1 MPMFSRRTGRRV
13 GLALGGGAARGLAHL
28 GVLQVLEREKIP
40 IDLIAGTSMGG
51 LVGALYS
58 AQPWIDR
65 LVKQV
70 TAFYSSEDFR
80 QSRLHQLKRGEEE
93 ELGFLSTV
101 GQKIRQGRLLGSQ
114 VTRLSFLDKEDLY
127 NLLRPFVDDRD
138 IRSLQ
143 IPLSIVTCDLKSGRE
158 IILNKG
164 SVIDAV
170 AASSAVP
177 GAFPPIPLNGVECI
191 DGGTVNMVP
200 ISVVQEMGADLVI
213 AVNVSH
219 EMPKPAELRRA
230 LEVFFRT
237 HEITKR
243 TLIEMQLTRAD
254 VVITPEVGQYHW
266 ADFSQADQIIE
277 MGRRSAE
284 SALPEIR
291 RALRRLNSFFHRRRP
306 SHPGSEPPGKL

>member
-1 MPMFSRRTGRRV
+1 MPMFNRRAGQRG

-51 LVGALYS
+51 LVGALYC

-65 LVKQV
+65 LIKKA
-70 TAFYSSEDFR
+70 TAFYSGEDFK
-80 QSRLHQLKRGEEE
+80 QSRLHRLKRGEEE
-93 ELGFLSTV
+93 ELGFFGAV
-101 GQKIRQGRLLGSQ
+101 GQKLRQGRLLSSQ

-143 IPLSIVTCDLKSGRE
+143 IPLSIITCDLKTGRE
-158 IILNKG
+158 IVINKG

-200 ISVVQEMGADLVI
+200 IRVAREMGADLVI

-219 EMPKPAELRRA
+219 EMPKPAELKRA
-230 LEVFFRT
+230 LEIFFRT

-243 TLIEMQLTRAD
+243 TLIDLQLPEAD
-254 VVITPEVGQYHW
+254 VGFTPQGGQYHW
-266 ADFSQADQIIE
+266 ADFSQADQIID
-277 MGRRSAE
+277 MGRQAAE
-284 SALPEIR
+284 TALPEIR
-291 RALRRLNSFFHRRRP
+291 RVRRRRKSLFHFRRAAP
-306 SHPGSEPPGKL
+306 AGISTTGKL